1 MTVAGSSNQIDV
13 FTNFSYRAFSLSF
26 WTSHTLSEHP
36 RSSLG
41 PSVSLKRSWFCK
53 LKQQCVIFG
62 AFLWAACHNKVTW
75 ICFSS
80 SPLTDHTLSV
90 SLMSCV
96 KESIQDWV
104 AVHWVWGGAYFW
116 AGGCKKIVTWNE
128 ETRKIYSMKIFH
140 DSFLKEYLT
149 LWFCKGVEILFKPPN
164 RRFKD
169 RTRGGMDLQLVFQ
182 LWNKLFF
189 L

>member
-128 ETRKIYSMKIFH
+128 ETRKICSMKIFH
-140 DSFLKEYLT
+140 DSVLKEYLT
-149 LWFCKGVEILFKPPN
+149 LCDFVKV
-164 RRFKD
+164 
-169 RTRGGMDLQLVFQ
+169 
-182 LWNKLFF
+182 
-189 L
+189 